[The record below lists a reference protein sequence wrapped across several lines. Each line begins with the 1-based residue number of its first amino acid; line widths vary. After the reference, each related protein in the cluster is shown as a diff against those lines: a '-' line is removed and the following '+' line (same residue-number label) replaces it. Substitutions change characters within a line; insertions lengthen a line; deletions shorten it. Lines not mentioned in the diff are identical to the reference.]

1 MGRYERSRS
10 DVVRIIGGTR
20 RGRKLVD
27 WEGEGIRPVRDF
39 VRSALFS
46 IIADFVPDAAFLDLY
61 CGTGSIGLEAL
72 SRGARSCTF
81 VDRSHAACSI
91 VRQNLDALDLLSAGE
106 VIESGVVETIDHLK
120 RRGRRFDIAFID
132 PPYHEG
138 LVPRTLEALADGLI
152 LTPDPV
158 VIAAV
163 DRKEEIEGLFGV
175 LIRVDER
182 VYGDNRLIFYRR

>member
-1 MGRYERSRS
+1 M
-10 DVVRIIGGTR
+10 RIIGGTR

-138 LVPRTLEALADGLI
+138 LVPRTLEALADGLV